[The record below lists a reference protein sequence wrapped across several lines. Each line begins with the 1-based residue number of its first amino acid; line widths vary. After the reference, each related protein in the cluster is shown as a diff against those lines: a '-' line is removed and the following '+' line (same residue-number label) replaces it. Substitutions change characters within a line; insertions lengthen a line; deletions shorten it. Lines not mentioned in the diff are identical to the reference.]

1 MQSLCSGAAARLLEA
16 TALTP
21 TMRRHAALIA
31 ILLALMQNL
40 VRPALVSPT
49 TRGRAA
55 LTAVSPQPA
64 RRRQTRRGR
73 ARAPPGRRAS
83 LRYASLADFDEFDV
97 VEYARNETAS
107 VVELGVIRDGC
118 LQPLCC
124 WQEADPVE
132 LVWDEDEEPLESVY
146 DVYNAVD
153 AFPQQRLIDGGLG
166 PNNPHGEESE
176 DVYFVDRSDLS
187 AGTVVALREDREV
200 WW

>member
-1 MQSLCSGAAARLLEA
+1 
-16 TALTP
+16 
-21 TMRRHAALIA
+21 MRGHAALIL

-40 VRPALVSPT
+40 VCPALVSPT
-49 TRGRAA
+49 MRGRTA
-55 LTAVSPQPA
+55 LTAVSPQPTRRRRA
-64 RRRQTRRGR
+64 RRCGV
-73 ARAPPGRRAS
+73 RAPYGRRAS
-83 LRYASLADFDEFDV
+83 LCDASLADFEEFEV
-97 VEYARNETAS
+97 VEYSRNETAS

-132 LVWDEDEEPLESVY
+132 LVWDEDEEPLETVHT
-146 DVYNAVD
+146 VLNAVD

-187 AGTVVALREDREV
+187 EGTVVALREDREV

>member
-1 MQSLCSGAAARLLEA
+1 MCSGAAARLLQA
-16 TALTP
+16 TAWTP
-21 TMRRHAALIA
+21 TMREHVALIA

-55 LTAVSPQPA
+55 LTAVSPQPT
-64 RRRQTRRGR
+64 RRRQARRGH
-73 ARAPPGRRAS
+73 ART
-83 LRYASLADFDEFDV
+83 LCYASLADFDEFDV
-97 VEYARNETAS
+97 VEYSRNETAS
-107 VVELGVIRDGC
+107 VVELGVIRDGS

-132 LVWDEDEEPLESVY
+132 LVWDEDEEPLETVHT
-146 DVYNAVD
+146 VHNAVD

-187 AGTVVALREDREV
+187 KDTVVALREDREV

>member
-1 MQSLCSGAAARLLEA
+1 MQSLCSGAAARLLQA

-21 TMRRHAALIA
+21 TMREHAALIG
-31 ILLALMQNL
+31 IILALMQNL
-40 VRPALVSPT
+40 VCPALVSPT
-49 TRGRAA
+49 TRGSTA
-55 LTAVSPQPA
+55 LTAVSPQPT
-64 RRRQTRRGR
+64 RRRH
-73 ARAPPGRRAS
+73 ARPGHVRT
-83 LRYASLADFDEFDV
+83 LCDASLADFEEFEV
-97 VEYARNETAS
+97 VEYSRNETAS
-107 VVELGVIRDGC
+107 VVELGVIRDGR

-132 LVWDEDEEPLESVY
+132 LVWDEDEEPLATVHT
-146 DVYNAVD
+146 VHNAVD

-187 AGTVVALREDREV
+187 EGTVVALREDREV

>member
-1 MQSLCSGAAARLLEA
+1 
-16 TALTP
+16 
-21 TMRRHAALIA
+21 MRGHAALIL

-40 VRPALVSPT
+40 VCPALVSPT
-49 TRGRAA
+49 TRGRTA
-55 LTAVSPQPA
+55 LTAVSPQPT
-64 RRRQTRRGR
+64 RRRHMRRGHVR
-73 ARAPPGRRAS
+73 T
-83 LRYASLADFDEFDV
+83 LCYASLADFEEFEV

-146 DVYNAVD
+146 DVLNAVD

-187 AGTVVALREDREV
+187 EGTVVALREDREV

>member
-1 MQSLCSGAAARLLEA
+1 
-16 TALTP
+16 
-21 TMRRHAALIA
+21 MRGHAALIL

-40 VRPALVSPT
+40 VCPALVSPT

-55 LTAVSPQPA
+55 LTAVSPQPT
-64 RRRQTRRGR
+64 RRRQARRGHVR
-73 ARAPPGRRAS
+73 TPDGRRAS
-83 LRYASLADFDEFDV
+83 LCYASLADFDEFDV
-97 VEYARNETAS
+97 VEYSRNETAS
-107 VVELGVIRDGC
+107 VVELGVIRDGS

-187 AGTVVALREDREV
+187 EGTVVALREDREV

>member
-1 MQSLCSGAAARLLEA
+1 MQSLCSGAAARLLQA

-21 TMRRHAALIA
+21 TMRRHAALML
-31 ILLALMQNL
+31 ILLALMQKL
-40 VRPALVSPT
+40 VCPALVSPT
-49 TRGRAA
+49 MRGRTA
-55 LTAVSPQPA
+55 LTAVSPQPT
-64 RRRQTRRGR
+64 RRRH
-73 ARAPPGRRAS
+73 ARPGHARTPDSRRAS
-83 LRYASLADFDEFDV
+83 LCYASLADFEEFEV
-97 VEYARNETAS
+97 VEYSRNETAS
-107 VVELGVIRDGC
+107 VVELGVIRDGR

-187 AGTVVALREDREV
+187 EGTVVALREDREV

>member
-1 MQSLCSGAAARLLEA
+1 MQSLCSGAAARLLRA
-16 TALTP
+16 IALTP
-21 TMRRHAALIA
+21 TMREHAALIA

-49 TRGRAA
+49 TRGRTA

-64 RRRQTRRGR
+64 RRRHPRRGH
-73 ARAPPGRRAS
+73 ART
-83 LRYASLADFDEFDV
+83 LCYASLADFDEFDV
-97 VEYARNETAS
+97 VEYSRNETAS
-107 VVELGVIRDGC
+107 VVELGVIRDGR

-132 LVWDEDEEPLESVY
+132 LVWDEDEEPLETVHT
-146 DVYNAVD
+146 VHNAVD

-176 DVYFVDRSDLS
+176 DVYFVDRSDLG
-187 AGTVVALREDREV
+187 ADTVVALREDREV

>member
-1 MQSLCSGAAARLLEA
+1 
-16 TALTP
+16 
-21 TMRRHAALIA
+21 MREHVALIA

-49 TRGRAA
+49 TRGRTA

-73 ARAPPGRRAS
+73 ART
-83 LRYASLADFDEFDV
+83 LCDASLADFEEFEV
-97 VEYARNETAS
+97 VEYSRNGTAS
-107 VVELGVIRDGC
+107 VVELGVIRDGR

-176 DVYFVDRSDLS
+176 EVYRIERAAISD
-187 AGTVVALREDREV
+187 GVVVVHRPDREV

>member
-1 MQSLCSGAAARLLEA
+1 MANFAAS
-16 TALTP
+16 
-21 TMRRHAALIA
+21 MRDCRCLRAVLIA
-31 ILLALMQNL
+31 TVAASFW
-40 VRPALVSPT
+40 PA
-49 TRGRAA
+49 
-55 LTAVSPQPA
+55 
-64 RRRQTRRGR
+64 RRQTRRRDQEPQR
-73 ARAPPGRRAS
+73 AT
-83 LRYASLADFDEFDV
+83 LDEFDEFDV
-97 VEYARNETAS
+97 VEYSRNETAS

-132 LVWDEDEEPLESVY
+132 LVWDEDEEPLETVHT
-146 DVYNAVD
+146 VLNAVD

-187 AGTVVALREDREV
+187 EGTVVALREDREV

>member
-1 MQSLCSGAAARLLEA
+1 
-16 TALTP
+16 
-21 TMRRHAALIA
+21 MREHAALIG
-31 ILLALMQNL
+31 IILALMQNL
-40 VRPALVSPT
+40 VCPALVSPT
-49 TRGRAA
+49 TRGSTA
-55 LTAVSPQPA
+55 LTAVSPQPT
-64 RRRQTRRGR
+64 RRRH
-73 ARAPPGRRAS
+73 ARPSHVRTPDGRRAS
-83 LRYASLADFDEFDV
+83 LCYASLADFDEFEV
-97 VEYARNETAS
+97 VEYARNGTGP
-107 VVELGVIRDGC
+107 VELGVIRDGR

-176 DVYFVDRSDLS
+176 DVYFVDRSELS
-187 AGTVVALREDREV
+187 EETVVALREDREV

>member
-1 MQSLCSGAAARLLEA
+1 MQSLCSGAAARLLRA

-21 TMRRHAALIA
+21 TMREHAALIL

-40 VRPALVSPT
+40 VCPALVSPT
-49 TRGRAA
+49 MRGRTA
-55 LTAVSPQPA
+55 LTAVSPQPT
-64 RRRQTRRGR
+64 RRRHTRRGHR
-73 ARAPPGRRAS
+73 TPHGRRAS
-83 LRYASLADFDEFDV
+83 LCYASLADFDEFEV
-97 VEYARNETAS
+97 VEYARNETGP
-107 VVELGVIRDGC
+107 VELGVIRDGR

-132 LVWDEDEEPLESVY
+132 LVWDEDEEPLETVHT
-146 DVYNAVD
+146 VLNAVD

-187 AGTVVALREDREV
+187 EGTVVALREDREV

>member
-1 MQSLCSGAAARLLEA
+1 M
-16 TALTP
+16 
-21 TMRRHAALIA
+21 MREHAALIA
-31 ILLALMQNL
+31 ILLTLMQNL

-49 TRGRAA
+49 TRGRSA

-64 RRRQTRRGR
+64 RRRQLRRGR
-73 ARAPPGRRAS
+73 ARTPDGRRAS
-83 LRYASLADFDEFDV
+83 LCYASLADFDEFEV

-146 DVYNAVD
+146 HVYNAVD

-187 AGTVVALREDREV
+187 KDTVVALREDREV

>member
-1 MQSLCSGAAARLLEA
+1 
-16 TALTP
+16 
-21 TMRRHAALIA
+21 MREHAALIA

-49 TRGRAA
+49 TRGRTA

-64 RRRQTRRGR
+64 RRRQTRRRGHR
-73 ARAPPGRRAS
+73 TPPGRRES
-83 LRYASLADFDEFDV
+83 VCYANLADFDEFDV
-97 VEYARNETAS
+97 VEYSRNETGPA
-107 VVELGVIRDGC
+107 ELGVIRDGC

-132 LVWDEDEEPLESVY
+132 LVWDEDEEPLASVY

-187 AGTVVALREDREV
+187 KDTVVALREDREV

>member
-1 MQSLCSGAAARLLEA
+1 MANFAASMRNCRWLRAVLIATVAAAF
-16 TALTP
+16 
-21 TMRRHAALIA
+21 
-31 ILLALMQNL
+31 
-40 VRPALVSPT
+40 RPA
-49 TRGRAA
+49 RH
-55 LTAVSPQPA
+55 
-64 RRRQTRRGR
+64 TRRCGHARQR
-73 ARAPPGRRAS
+73 ATLGE
-83 LRYASLADFDEFDV
+83 FDEFDV
-97 VEYARNETAS
+97 VEYARNETGP
-107 VVELGVIRDGC
+107 VELGVIRDGR

-146 DVYNAVD
+146 DVLNAVD

-187 AGTVVALREDREV
+187 EGTVVALREDREV

>member
-1 MQSLCSGAAARLLEA
+1 MQSFSVVLWDACSGRQ
-16 TALTP
+16 TP
-21 TMRRHAALIA
+21 TMREHAALIA

-49 TRGRAA
+49 TRGRTA
-55 LTAVSPQPA
+55 LTALSPQPA
-64 RRRQTRRGR
+64 RRRQTRRGH
-73 ARAPPGRRAS
+73 ART
-83 LRYASLADFDEFDV
+83 LCHASLADFEEFEV
-97 VEYARNETAS
+97 VEYVRNETGPA
-107 VVELGVIRDGC
+107 ELGVIRDGC

-132 LVWDEDEEPLESVY
+132 LVWDEDEEPLASVY

-187 AGTVVALREDREV
+187 EGTVVALREDREV

>member
-1 MQSLCSGAAARLLEA
+1 MQSLCSGAAARLLRA

-21 TMRRHAALIA
+21 TMREHAALIA

-49 TRGRAA
+49 TRGRTA
-55 LTAVSPQPA
+55 LTAVSPQPT
-64 RRRQTRRGR
+64 RRRHPRRGH
-73 ARAPPGRRAS
+73 ART
-83 LRYASLADFDEFDV
+83 LCYASLADFEEFEV

-107 VVELGVIRDGC
+107 VLELGVIRDGC

-132 LVWDEDEEPLESVY
+132 LVWDEDEEPLETVHT
-146 DVYNAVD
+146 VLNAVD

-176 DVYFVDRSDLS
+176 DVYFVDRSDLG
-187 AGTVVALREDREV
+187 ADTVVALREDREV

>member
-1 MQSLCSGAAARLLEA
+1 
-16 TALTP
+16 
-21 TMRRHAALIA
+21 MREHAALIV
-31 ILLALMQNL
+31 ILLALMQYL

-55 LTAVSPQPA
+55 LTAVSPQPTRRRHA
-64 RRRQTRRGR
+64 RRGHRT
-73 ARAPPGRRAS
+73 PHGRRAS
-83 LRYASLADFDEFDV
+83 LCYASLADFDEFDV
-97 VEYARNETAS
+97 VEYLRNETGPA
-107 VVELGVIRDGC
+107 ELGVIRDGR

-132 LVWDEDEEPLESVY
+132 LVWDEDEEPLETVHT
-146 DVYNAVD
+146 VLNAVD

-187 AGTVVALREDREV
+187 EGTVVALREDREV

>member
-1 MQSLCSGAAARLLEA
+1 LCRHAARLLRA
-16 TALTP
+16 LPTLTP
-21 TMRRHAALIA
+21 TMREHAALIG
-31 ILLALMQNL
+31 IILALMQNL
-40 VRPALVSPT
+40 VCPALVSLT

-55 LTAVSPQPA
+55 LTAVSPQPT
-64 RRRQTRRGR
+64 RRRHTQRGNVR
-73 ARAPPGRRAS
+73 TPPGRRAS
-83 LRYASLADFDEFDV
+83 LCYASLKDFDEFEV
-97 VEYARNETAS
+97 VEYARNETGP
-107 VVELGVIRDGC
+107 VELGVIRDGR

-132 LVWDEDEEPLESVY
+132 LVWDEDEEPLASVY

-187 AGTVVALREDREV
+187 EGTVVALREDREV

>member
-1 MQSLCSGAAARLLEA
+1 MQSLCSGAAARLLQA
-16 TALTP
+16 TAWTP
-21 TMRRHAALIA
+21 TMRGHAALIL

-40 VRPALVSPT
+40 VCPALVSPT
-49 TRGRAA
+49 MRGRTA
-55 LTAVSPQPA
+55 LTAVSTQPT
-64 RRRQTRRGR
+64 RRRHTRRGHVR
-73 ARAPPGRRAS
+73 T
-83 LRYASLADFDEFDV
+83 LCYANLADFEEFEV
-97 VEYARNETAS
+97 VEYSRNGTAS

-187 AGTVVALREDREV
+187 EGTVVALREDREV

>member
-1 MQSLCSGAAARLLEA
+1 MANFAAS
-16 TALTP
+16 
-21 TMRRHAALIA
+21 MRNCRCLRAVLIA
-31 ILLALMQNL
+31 T
-40 VRPALVSPT
+40 V
-49 TRGRAA
+49 AA
-55 LTAVSPQPA
+55 SFWPA
-64 RRRQTRRGR
+64 RQHSRRRDHERQR
-73 ARAPPGRRAS
+73 AT
-83 LRYASLADFDEFDV
+83 LDEFDEFDV
-97 VEYARNETAS
+97 VEYSRNETAS
-107 VVELGVIRDGC
+107 VVELGVIRDGR

-153 AFPQQRLIDGGLG
+153 AFPQQHLIDGGLG

-187 AGTVVALREDREV
+187 EGTVVALREDREV

>member
-1 MQSLCSGAAARLLEA
+1 
-16 TALTP
+16 
-21 TMRRHAALIA
+21 MREHAALIVL
-31 ILLALMQNL
+31 LLALMQNL
-40 VRPALVSPT
+40 VCPALVPP
-49 TRGRAA
+49 RGCTA
-55 LTAVSPQPA
+55 LTAVSPQPT
-64 RRRQTRRGR
+64 RRRH
-73 ARAPPGRRAS
+73 ARPSHVRTPDGRRAS
-83 LRYASLADFDEFDV
+83 LCYASLADFDEFEV

-146 DVYNAVD
+146 HVYNAVD

-187 AGTVVALREDREV
+187 KDTVVALREDREV

>member
-1 MQSLCSGAAARLLEA
+1 M
-16 TALTP
+16 
-21 TMRRHAALIA
+21 MREHAALIL

-40 VRPALVSPT
+40 VCPALVSPT
-49 TRGRAA
+49 TRGRTA
-55 LTAVSPQPA
+55 LTAVSPQPT
-64 RRRQTRRGR
+64 RRRHSRRCGVR
-73 ARAPPGRRAS
+73 TPYGRRAS
-83 LRYASLADFDEFDV
+83 LCYASLADFDEFEV

-187 AGTVVALREDREV
+187 EGTVVALREDREV

>member
-1 MQSLCSGAAARLLEA
+1 
-16 TALTP
+16 
-21 TMRRHAALIA
+21 MREHAALIA

-49 TRGRAA
+49 TRGRTA
-55 LTAVSPQPA
+55 LTAVSPQPTRRRLA
-64 RRRQTRRGR
+64 RRGHD
-73 ARAPPGRRAS
+73 ARKPLGRRAS
-83 LRYASLADFDEFDV
+83 LCCASLADFDEFEV
-97 VEYARNETAS
+97 VEYARNETGP
-107 VVELGVIRDGC
+107 VELGVIRDGR

-146 DVYNAVD
+146 HVYNAVD

-187 AGTVVALREDREV
+187 EGTVVALREDREV

>member
-1 MQSLCSGAAARLLEA
+1 M
-16 TALTP
+16 
-21 TMRRHAALIA
+21 MREHAALIA
-31 ILLALMQNL
+31 ILLTLMQNL

-49 TRGRAA
+49 TRGRSA
-55 LTAVSPQPA
+55 LTAVSPQPT
-64 RRRQTRRGR
+64 RRRQARRGHVKTLH
-73 ARAPPGRRAS
+73 GHRAS
-83 LRYASLADFDEFDV
+83 PRYACLADFDEFDV
-97 VEYARNETAS
+97 VEYARNETGP
-107 VVELGVIRDGC
+107 VELGVIRDGC

-132 LVWDEDEEPLESVY
+132 LVWDEDEEPLETVHT
-146 DVYNAVD
+146 VLNAVD

-187 AGTVVALREDREV
+187 EGTVVALREDREV

>member
-1 MQSLCSGAAARLLEA
+1 
-16 TALTP
+16 
-21 TMRRHAALIA
+21 MREHAVLIA

-49 TRGRAA
+49 TRGRTA

-73 ARAPPGRRAS
+73 ART
-83 LRYASLADFDEFDV
+83 LCDASLADFDEFDV
-97 VEYARNETAS
+97 VEYSRNETAS
-107 VVELGVIRDGC
+107 AVELGVIRDGC

-132 LVWDEDEEPLESVY
+132 LVWDEDEEPLASVY
-146 DVYNAVD
+146 DVYHAVD

-176 DVYFVDRSDLS
+176 DVYVVDRSDLG
-187 AGTVVALREDREV
+187 ADTVVALRRDREV